1 MRMVGKRLASGVV
14 RNVGSSLRSE
24 RDSRVEIIMQRHQKS
39 PRDGFIRREQRQ
51 IIAIV
56 GLLVTGVIAALT
68 LPLWMAALS
77 MLLALGSIGVIAR
90 PEPALEP
97 VVIRRDERR

>member
-1 MRMVGKRLASGVV
+1 MQATVI
-14 RNVGSSLRSE
+14 GSSLPCKRYP
-24 RDSRVEIIMQRHQKS
+24 RVEKSMQRHQMS
-39 PRDGFIRREQRQ
+39 PRVGFIGRE

-68 LPLWMAALS
+68 LPLWIAAVC
-77 MLLALGSIGVIAR
+77 MLLALGGISVIAR

-97 VVIRRDERR
+97 VIIRRDERG